1 MRPHVPV
8 LCVAPQ
14 VYGLG
19 TGALTSPPRTWPCG
33 CQAMGG
39 VEAAAAGPQPVAFV
53 VLGAALGGRGEARL
67 LALTAAVDLASAGS
81 RLLAK
86 AAINVPP
93 GAAGRPR
100 LAVDVAKYYA
110 GLLAGRMAPL
120 AGLPQAQPRVLSNAS
135 VLSTARSLPA
145 LVHPCLPI
153 CVRGYRS
160 QRQGIRRPSAALAS

>member
-1 MRPHVPV
+1 M
-8 LCVAPQ
+8 
-14 VYGLG
+14 
-19 TGALTSPPRTWPCG
+19 TSPPRTWPCG